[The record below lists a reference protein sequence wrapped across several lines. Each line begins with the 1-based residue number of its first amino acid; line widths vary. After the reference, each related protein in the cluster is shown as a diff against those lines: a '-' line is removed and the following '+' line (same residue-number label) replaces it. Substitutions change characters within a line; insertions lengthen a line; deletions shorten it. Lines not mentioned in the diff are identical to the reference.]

1 MQKNFYGEKVFVK
14 EKFQYSFST
23 ISKVL
28 NAAKNSYWLN
38 EDLNFLS
45 ITSSSENVQKGSLF
59 VPLIA
64 NRDGH
69 DFIPKSIENGCSGF
83 LVNRNHSI
91 LKKLSSNDRKKAIEV
106 DDTWKAL
113 ANLAKFHRSRFRPF
127 VIGITGSSGKTTT
140 KEMLAT
146 AFSHLKSHQLVVT
159 EKNYN
164 NEIGVPFTL
173 FKITDRTEI
182 AIIEMG
188 MNHRGEIRRLSEMA
202 KPDWSIITTIGSA
215 HIENL
220 KSPQKIAH
228 EKLDI
233 LYGMPT
239 NGKIFLPD
247 SCGFNSIIQE
257 RCKSFHVKPIY
268 WNQKETNLNCLEVNP
283 FGYSLDWKGLGFFW
297 KVPGE
302 KLLSNLKGVMRL
314 ASEAGVEDN
323 LLVSNIKKFKS
334 KNRRLVVHKKKI
346 VLIDDTYNAN
356 PESMESSISV
366 ANQMSEGKPFVCILG
381 DMKELGDHSILYH
394 KKIGNFIK
402 STHCNFLVGFGK
414 DALYFNPWK
423 LSSGN
428 QNHFFHFENSEENV
442 QKIVEMIQRNV
453 SAKTVVLVKGSRSMK
468 MERIIEKIL
477 ES

>member
-23 ISKVL
+23 VLKVL
-28 NAAKNSYWLN
+28 NATKNSFWQKD
-38 EDLNFLS
+38 ELNFLS
-45 ITSSSENVQKGSLF
+45 IASSSEEVTKGSLF
-59 VPLIA
+59 VPLVA

-69 DFIPKSIENGCSGF
+69 DFIPSAISNGCSGF
-83 LVNRNHSI
+83 LVNRNHPI
-91 LKKLSSNDRKKAIEV
+91 LRKLSPIDKSKAIEV
-106 DDTWKAL
+106 ENTWTAL
-113 ANLAKFHRSRFRPF
+113 ADLAKFHRSRFRPF

-146 AFSHLKSHQLVVT
+146 SFSHLPSQRLVVT

-188 MNHRGEIRRLSEMA
+188 MNHRGEIRWLTEMA

-220 KSPQKIAH
+220 KSPQRIAQ

-233 LYGMPT
+233 LYGMPPK
-239 NGKIFLPD
+239 GKLFLPD
-247 SCGFNSIIQE
+247 SCGFDPIIQE
-257 RCKSFHVKPIY
+257 RCKLFKVNPIY
-268 WNQKETNLNCLEVNP
+268 WNQKESDLKCIEVNP
-283 FGYSLDWKGLGFFW
+283 FGYSLEWKGLEFSW
-297 KVPGE
+297 KIPGE
-302 KLLSNLKGVMRL
+302 KLLSNLSGVMRL

-323 LLVSNIKKFKS
+323 VLVSNIKKFKS
-334 KNRRLVVHKKKI
+334 KNRRLVVHKKRI

-381 DMKELGDHSILYH
+381 DMKELGKHSSFYH
-394 KKIGNFIK
+394 KKVGNFIK
-402 STHCNFLVGFGK
+402 STYCNFLIGFGK

-423 LSSGN
+423 LSSRN
-428 QNHFFHFENSEENV
+428 QNQFFHFENFEENI
-442 QKIVEMIQRNV
+442 QKIIEMIQIKIPSN
-453 SAKTVVLVKGSRSMK
+453 TVVLVKGSRSMK
-468 MERIIEKIL
+468 MERIVEKIL
-477 ES
+477 EL